1 MIRRTTKIALEV
13 LGALLAGIALLV
25 GFLAWRLIYEGP
37 IHMAFLAPYVERS
50 IAEANRDFRVEIEDT
65 VLTWAGWPRGLD
77 LRAINLHVKGR
88 RDSDLAVLPQVSL
101 TLSASAMLHGL
112 IAPSKVEILS
122 PDLTLRR
129 RSDGVLM
136 FGAQRLEQDA
146 SGNATGADAAA
157 TPSATEVL
165 EVLLNDSDPNKA
177 AGYLRSISII
187 DGKVAIDDHRAG
199 MVWQGQHVNFEIS
212 RKADATLGGNL
223 SADLPQFG
231 TPALATATIVIDP
244 RVSTVQVDAA
254 FQGLE
259 LGALGLIEPKLAEL
273 SNSDVVL
280 SGRMSTQGPLGGMPG
295 PIDFQVNTAN
305 GSLNLP
311 GRIKEPVALKLMQA
325 TGRID
330 FNKDLFHLEKLA
342 LDIGGPTIEA
352 SADIDGALAGAASD
366 GGAPLLKLSLK
377 AEKYPASWMD
387 RYWPDGA
394 AQNTREW
401 LVPNIPEGMV
411 EQVKADLAIRLPS
424 EAGGPAKVETV
435 KGEMSTTGLT
445 VHYLRPM
452 PPITDGVATATFD
465 ADSFDAVITGGRVG
479 DIKLQKGALH
489 ITGLNVEDQFIKV
502 GGDVASSLSDALK
515 LLDHPRLGYASKLG
529 LKPEEAG
536 GEAQASIDFDFPAEK
551 SLTFARVKIAVDAQ
565 VQHVALK
572 RIRFGQDVT
581 DGTLDLKLDQNGMVV
596 SGPVTYAGA
605 DLNIEWRQAF
615 GDKVDVRESF
625 QAKGRTS
632 TGSRALVGY
641 DFRPWVDGPSDVALK
656 FSRRD
661 DGRGTLE
668 ASFDLRD
675 AVLAMDFLKWR
686 KPAGTP
692 AQGSLKLHLNG
703 DQPIDITDL
712 GIDGDGFSI
721 AGGATFAPDG
731 KSIGKLALKKANI
744 AKSAITDLV
753 ADFSNN
759 ATNVSVGGGVMDV
772 EPWMVERDQPVTPA
786 ELDAEEQ
793 KPQKPYSIAGQLA
806 KVRLSEGDELTN
818 VTFDLRH
825 DPIWWDKIYFNGA
838 LPSGAPIMFS
848 YAPGDPATHKL
859 KVETDDGGGA
869 FKTLGIYDSIKGGKL
884 DITGTV
890 KDDAPHRPMK
900 GQMKMTSFRLLHTP
914 FAVRFLSVATLT
926 GLVDSLTGEG
936 FLFAGA
942 SAKFAKTRG
951 KVDVTDFRSAGPSIG
966 LTSKGS
972 IDMDANTIDLK
983 GALVPAYALN
993 SILGNIPIIGEFL
1006 QGGKG
1011 EGLFS
1016 ATYSISGDLNEP
1028 KIDVNGWSALAPGFI
1043 RNLFEGEDTGPLV
1056 EPKSNRTNK

>member
-1 MIRRTTKIALEV
+1 LIRRTTKIALEV

-50 IAEANRDFRVEIEDT
+50 IAEANSDFEVQIEDT

-77 LRAINLHVKGR
+77 LRAVNLHVKDR
-88 RDSDLAVLPQVSL
+88 QKRDLAVLPQVSL
-101 TLSASAMLHGL
+101 TLSARAMMRGL

-122 PDLTLRR
+122 PDLKLRR
-129 RSDGVLM
+129 RADGVLM
-136 FGAQRLEQDA
+136 FGLQTLDQGPQA
-146 SGNATGADAAA
+146 NAAA
-157 TPSATEVL
+157 MPSPAEVI
-165 EVLLNDSDPNKA
+165 EELLDDSDPDRSV
-177 AGYLRSISII
+177 GYLRSISIVN
-187 DGKVAIDDHRAG
+187 GKVAIDDRSAG
-199 MVWQGQHVNFEIS
+199 MVWAANDLNFEIS
-212 RKADATLGGNL
+212 RKDDATLGGTL

-231 TPALATATIVIDP
+231 APALAQASIVIDP
-244 RVSTVQVDAA
+244 KASTVQVDTA
-254 FQGLE
+254 FQGLDIA
-259 LGALGLIEPKLAEL
+259 ALGLIEPKLAEL
-273 SNSDVVL
+273 SNSEVVL
-280 SGRMSTQGPLGGMPG
+280 SGRMNTKGPIGGGVPG

-305 GSLNLP
+305 GTLNLP
-311 GRIKEPVALKLMQA
+311 GRIKEPVPLKLMQA

-330 FNKDLFHLEKLA
+330 FSKDVFHLEKLS

-352 SADIDGALAGAASD
+352 TADVDGALSGAASD
-366 GGAPLLKLSLK
+366 GGAPLLKLALK
-377 AEKYPASWMD
+377 AEKFPASWMD
-387 RYWPDGA
+387 RYWPEGA
-394 AQNTREW
+394 AGNTRDW
-401 LVPNIPEGMV
+401 LVPNIPDGMV
-411 EQVKADLAIRLPS
+411 ESVNADLVMRLPS
-424 EAGGPAKVETV
+424 EAGGPAKVETL
-435 KGEMSTTGLT
+435 KGAMSTSGLT

-465 ADSFDAVITGGRVG
+465 QDSFDATITGGRVG
-479 DIKLQKGALH
+479 DIKLQKGDLH
-489 ITGLNVEDQFIKV
+489 ITGLDVEDQFIKV

-515 LLDHPRLGYASKLG
+515 LLDHPRLGYAAKLG

-536 GEAQASIDFDFPAEK
+536 GEAQASIFFDFPAEK
-551 SLTFARVKIAVDAQ
+551 SLTFARVKIAVDAK

-596 SGPVTYAGA
+596 SGPVTYAGS
-605 DLNIEWRQAF
+605 DLDIQWRQEF

-625 QAKGRTS
+625 QAKGKTS

-641 DFRPWVDGPSDVALK
+641 DFRPWVDGPADVALK

-661 DGRGTLE
+661 DGRGLLE
-668 ASFDLRD
+668 ANFDLKD

-692 AQGSLKLHLNG
+692 AQGALKLNLDG
-703 DQPIDITDL
+703 DRPLDISDL
-712 GIDGDGFSI
+712 AIDGEGFSI
-721 AGGATFAPDG
+721 GGGATFAPDG
-731 KSIGKLALKKANI
+731 GSIAKLALKKANI
-744 AKSAITDLV
+744 GKSAITDLV

-759 ATNVSVGGGVMDV
+759 ATKVSVGGGIMDV

-786 ELDAEEQ
+786 ELDADEQ

-818 VTFDLRH
+818 ITFDIRH
-825 DPIWWDKIYFNGA
+825 DPIWWDKIYFNGT
-838 LPSGAPIMFS
+838 LPSGVPIVFS
-848 YAPGDPATHKL
+848 YAPKPEDGTHRL
-859 KVETDDGGGA
+859 QVETDDGGGA

-884 DITGTV
+884 KITGV
-890 KDDAPHRPMK
+890 VGDNVPHRPMQ
-900 GQMKMTSFRLLHTP
+900 GQMRMTSFRLLHTP

-951 KVDVTDFRSAGPSIG
+951 KVEVSDFRSAGPSIG
-966 LTSKGS
+966 LTSKGT
-972 IDMDANTIDLK
+972 IDMDANRIDLK

-993 SILGNIPIIGEFL
+993 SILGNIPVIGEFL
-1006 QGGKG
+1006 QGGEG
-1011 EGLFS
+1011 EGMFS
-1016 ATYSISGDLNEP
+1016 ATYAISGDLSEP
-1028 KIDVNGWSALAPGFI
+1028 KIAVNGWSALAPGFI
-1043 RNLFEGEDTGPLV
+1043 RNLFEGENTAPL
-1056 EPKSNRTNK
+1056 EERKSNRATK